1 MVVIV
6 AYLHH
11 TSSISHHQDLE
22 LRIKRLNVNFEV
34 VLKELVL
41 PPVRLPDYV
50 LYESENGKRRCLR
63 VLLCIKYLQLG
74 HPIFDTRHELLNE
87 LMGSINVSARI
98 RVQVRKAVR
107 LK

>member
-41 PPVRLPDYV
+41 PPVRLWV
-50 LYESENGKRRCLR
+50 MLYESQD
-63 VLLCIKYLQLG
+63 I
-74 HPIFDTRHELLNE
+74 
-87 LMGSINVSARI
+87 M
-98 RVQVRKAVR
+98 
-107 LK
+107 